1 MFAKKVLIVVGHDKR
16 NNDMNKISVYILSF
30 VLGIFLFAC
39 QSPEMRV
46 NRVRTSL
53 DFDWRFI
60 QEDVGGAEAINFND
74 SQWRQLDV
82 PHDWS
87 IEGSYDEANPSGIR
101 GAFLPAG
108 IGWYRKSLSIEE
120 FEADDKFFVEFDGV
134 YMNSDVWINGQHL
147 GKRPYGYISFSY
159 DLTPY
164 LKKGKNVLAVRVDHS
179 KAPSGRWYTGSGI
192 YRHVWLTRTK
202 NVYVPQWGTFVT
214 TPVANEN
221 EAEVNLDI
229 KIKNESGVKC
239 KALVRSIILDEQG
252 DEVTVNETIVK
263 LVDAVNLSQQ
273 FKVHSP
279 KLWSP
284 EQPYMY
290 SIISHVLVDNKVVD
304 QYTTPLGIRSIEL
317 KGGKGFFLN
326 GQSIKFKGLSNHHDA
341 GPVGA
346 AVPDDVLYKRLK
358 LLKEMGCNAL
368 RTTHNPFSPTFY
380 NMCDTMGFMVMDE
393 IFDGWLKPKAKHD
406 YGHYFAEWWQRDLS
420 DCIKRDRNHP
430 SVVMWS
436 IGNEVP
442 DFTAEQQL
450 TVVDFLKKLD
460 KTRPITQGRGHS
472 SPHTDMAGFNGNG
485 ECKGV
490 LEAYHEEHP
499 DKAIVGTE
507 MTHTLQTR
515 GVYRSQTWYRTKDN
529 PAPWEKPVHF
539 KRLEPKVYKIPHLT
553 EEEVFTGI
561 TKKYQSSYD
570 NSIVRIGVRDDWNRV
585 EEYDFYTGNFRWT
598 GFDYLGES
606 FGWPA
611 RTANFGIID
620 LAGFPKDHYYL
631 YQSLWSDKPMVHLLP
646 HWTHPGKEE
655 VEIPVV
661 VYTNCQSAELFL
673 NGQSLGE
680 KTMGKERQ
688 LVWMVPY
695 EGGEITAVAK
705 THKGEVVKK
714 TFRTAGEAAQLK
726 LIADKETVKAN
737 RTDVVH
743 FNAQIC
749 DKEGVMLPDA
759 NDLIEFEIS
768 GPAKLL
774 GVENGDILDL
784 SAHKVPARK
793 VFKGKCLLLL
803 QTTDATGIIEVIAT
817 SNQLKSGRIRVK
829 VE

>member
-1 MFAKKVLIVVGHDKR
+1 MK
-16 NNDMNKISVYILSF
+16 KISVYILSF
-30 VLGIFLFAC
+30 VFGIFLLAC
-39 QSPEMRV
+39 QSPEMSVPRQ
-46 NRVRTSL
+46 RTSI
-53 DFDWRFI
+53 DFDWYFI
-60 QEDVGGAEAINFND
+60 QEDVAGAEGIDFND

-87 IEGSYDEANPSGIR
+87 IEGSYDEANPSGIA

-108 IGWYRKSLSIEE
+108 IGWYRKSLHIEQLE
-120 FEADDKFFVEFDGV
+120 SDVKYFVEFDGV
-134 YMNSDVWINGQHL
+134 YMNSDVWINGHHL

-164 LKKGKNVLAVRVDHS
+164 LKKGNNILAVRVDHS

-192 YRHVWLTRTK
+192 YRHVWLTKTK
-202 NVYVPQWGTFVT
+202 NIYIPQWGTFVT
-214 TPVANEN
+214 TPVANKDA
-221 EAEVNLDI
+221 AEVNLDI
-229 KIKNESGVKC
+229 KINNESGEYC
-239 KALVRSIILDEQG
+239 KAIVRSCILDNKG
-252 DEVTVNETIVK
+252 NEVSMNESPVE
-263 LVDAVNLSQQ
+263 LYDSVNLSQQ

-279 KLWSP
+279 HLWSP
-284 EQPYMY
+284 DSPKMY
-290 SIISHVLVDNKVVD
+290 SIATQILVHGKVVD
-304 QYTTPLGIRSIEL
+304 QYITPLGIRSLEL
-317 KGGKGFFLN
+317 KGSKGFFLN

-341 GPVGA
+341 GPVGS

-380 NMCDTMGFMVMDE
+380 NMCDTMGFLVMNE
-393 IFDGWLKPKAKHD
+393 AFDGWKKAKAKHD
-406 YGHYFAEWWQRDLS
+406 YGNYFKEWWQRDLS
-420 DCIKRDRNHP
+420 DFIKRDRNHP

-442 DFTAEQQL
+442 DFTTEQQKII
-450 TVVDFLKKLD
+450 VDFVKGID
-460 KTRPITQGRGHS
+460 NTRPITQGRGHS
-472 SPHTDMAGFNGNG
+472 SPHTGIAGFNGNG

-499 DKAIVGTE
+499 EKAIIGTE

-515 GVYRSQTWYRTKDN
+515 GVYRTQTWYRTKDN
-529 PAPWEKPVHF
+529 PAPWERPEHF
-539 KRLEPKVYKIPHLT
+539 KALEPKVYKIPHLT
-553 EEEVFTGI
+553 TEEVFTGI

-585 EEYDFYTGNFRWT
+585 EEYDFYLGNFRWT

-646 HWTHPGKEE
+646 HWTHPGKEG

-661 VYTNCQSAELFL
+661 VYTNCESAELFL

-680 KTMGKERQ
+680 KTMGIERQ

-695 EGGEITAVAK
+695 QAGEITVEALSQE
-705 THKGEVVKK
+705 GERIRKSYQ
-714 TFRTAGEAAQLK
+714 TAGQAAKVQ
-726 LIADKETVKAN
+726 LIADKRTVKN
-737 RTDVVH
+737 NKTDVIHIVASIEDE
-743 FNAQIC
+743 NGI
-749 DKEGVMLPDA
+749 MLPDA
-759 NDLIEFEIS
+759 DHHIEFEIS
-768 GPAKLL
+768 GPAQLL
-774 GVENGDILDL
+774 GVENGDVLDL
-784 SAHKVPARK
+784 ASHKVPSRK
-793 VFKGKCLLLL
+793 AFKGKCLLLI
-803 QTTDATGIIEVIAT
+803 QATDDLGEIVIKAKANNLKPTSVIIA
-817 SNQLKSGRIRVK
+817 